1 MPRNLCVYVC
11 RHVCVKTILIQMN
24 IVQFKDTQILCG
36 MHLRA
41 IDSSFNSQIFYMDL
55 NYTRLGSCE

>member
-1 MPRNLCVYVC
+1 
-11 RHVCVKTILIQMN
+11 MN